1 MAKKNNRQSGGAIGK
16 AILYNRNVLYFIFFL
31 SLGYLF
37 YILSTYDYYT
47 FSIFV
52 IIGFLTSFFSKNM
65 VVILALAMSVSFIF
79 KYGTNIRP
87 EGFEEGVDMPPMPP
101 GMPSMPPSTGGM
113 PSMPPGMPSMPPS
126 TDGMPPS
133 MPPTMPPSTAGMPPS
148 TAGMPT
154 MPPSTAGMPMPTM
167 PPSIGGMP
175 TMPPSSSLPAS
186 IQNMQLISPN

>member
-1 MAKKNNRQSGGAIGK
+1 MAKKNNKQYGGAIGK

-37 YILSTYDYYT
+37 YILSTYDFYT

-87 EGFEEGVDMPPMPP
+87 EGFENELNESNESNDEYIPPSNEDPPSESMSSNESMPPPA
-101 GMPSMPPSTGGM
+101 SMPPSKSKSSSSSSSSSDEDKM
-113 PSMPPGMPSMPPS
+113 DKIKKIIDEMKHEK
-126 TDGMPPS
+126 
-133 MPPTMPPSTAGMPPS
+133 PTMSKK
-148 TAGMPT
+148 
-154 MPPSTAGMPMPTM
+154 
-167 PPSIGGMP
+167 
-175 TMPPSSSLPAS
+175 
-186 IQNMQLISPN
+186 